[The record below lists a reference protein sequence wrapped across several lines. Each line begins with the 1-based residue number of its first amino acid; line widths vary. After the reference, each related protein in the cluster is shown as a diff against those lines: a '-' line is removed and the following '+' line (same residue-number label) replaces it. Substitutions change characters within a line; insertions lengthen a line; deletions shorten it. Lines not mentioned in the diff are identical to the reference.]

1 MQVLEG
7 KYRRR
12 RLHSSNSQRVRPTAR
27 RLREITFEILDARI
41 LDARLLDLCAGSGAI
56 GIEALSRG
64 ASHVTFVD
72 RSLKMCRFIETNL
85 QLCGVPDEQSLIV
98 QSEAVE
104 FLRGRQMRKAQSWDV
119 AFYDPPYNSDY
130 DLALKLFGNGAL
142 LKRHGG
148 VLVVEHHCE
157 RQFAEQIGSLFR
169 QRVLRL
175 GDSCLSFYESRHKVK
190 HAN

>member
-104 FLRGRQMRKAQSWDV
+104 VLRGRPMRQA
-119 AFYDPPYNSDY
+119 P
-130 DLALKLFGNGAL
+130 
-142 LKRHGG
+142 
-148 VLVVEHHCE
+148 
-157 RQFAEQIGSLFR
+157 
-169 QRVLRL
+169 
-175 GDSCLSFYESRHKVK
+175 
-190 HAN
+190 

>member
-72 RSLKMCRFIETNL
+72 RSLKMCRFIESNL
-85 QLCGVPDEQSLIV
+85 QLCGVPYYQSLVV
-98 QSEAVE
+98 QSDAAEML
-104 FLRGRQMRKAQSWDV
+104 LR
-119 AFYDPPYNSDY
+119 
-130 DLALKLFGNGAL
+130 KL
-142 LKRHGG
+142 
-148 VLVVEHHCE
+148 
-157 RQFAEQIGSLFR
+157 
-169 QRVLRL
+169 LRL
-175 GDSCLSFYESRHKVK
+175 V
-190 HAN
+190 